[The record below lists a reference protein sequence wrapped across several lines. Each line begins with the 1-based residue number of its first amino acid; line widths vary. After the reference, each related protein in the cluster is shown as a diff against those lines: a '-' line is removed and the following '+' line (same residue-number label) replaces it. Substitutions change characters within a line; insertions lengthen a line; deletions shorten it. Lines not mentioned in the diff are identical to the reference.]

1 MQDFRNLKVWEKAHG
16 LTLMVYRATTG
27 FPKSEMY
34 GLASQMRSSSASIA
48 TNIAEGCGRGSHPDF
63 ARFLQMAM
71 GSVSETDY
79 QLLLAHDLGYLGQ
92 EDYSRMN
99 GQVIEIKRMLST
111 LILKIRG
118 QESGKYRIAEQLEFT
133 PEDLEWLNRNT
144 L

>member
-16 LTLMVYRATTG
+16 LTLMIYRATTE

-34 GLASQMRSSSASIA
+34 GLISQIRSSSASIA
-48 TNIAEGCGRGSHPDF
+48 TNIAEGCGRGSDPDF

-79 QLLLAHDLGYLGQ
+79 QLLLAHDLGYLDL
-92 EDYSRMN
+92 ENYTKMN
-99 GQVIEIKRMLST
+99 GLVTEIKRMLST

-118 QESGKYRIAEQLEFT
+118 QESGKYRVAEQ
-133 PEDLEWLNRNT
+133 PEIYIDDLNRMAES
-144 L
+144 